1 MGFGGGG
8 EGHSIVNEGNLEAR
22 VEGAG
27 LSGKRAALGMVRKL
41 TKEALRH
48 VK

>member
-1 MGFGGGG
+1 MAWWGG
-8 EGHSIVNEGNLEAR
+8 
-22 VEGAG
+22 G